1 MKTAHWIAQGILA
14 AACMTAGMVKMTR
27 PREKLAETQGWVE
40 DFSGGNV
47 KAIGAVE
54 VLGALGLILP
64 GVTGIAPILVPL
76 AAAGL
81 ALEQIGAA
89 VVHARRG
96 ESRNIFANVALAAI
110 GLFIAWGRFGNYPL

>member
-1 MKTAHWIAQGILA
+1 MNTALWIAQGILA
-14 AACMTAGMVKMTR
+14 AAFLAAGMVKLTR